1 MYVLQNVS
9 IAYPPSTDRNPC
21 TFVVCLM
28 ELIISLWG
36 DTGITGVRYLDGSY
50 LPGGKFYK
58 GLIATPSF
66 GAVQNGWKID
76 QMAFV
81 LLSCLGTA
89 FLGHFNAPSFYNE
102 LKDKSVKKFNQVVG
116 TSFSITTLVYA
127 ALMTFGFG
135 TFGTA
140 TLGNI
145 FVNYHKA
152 DTLALLCRV
161 AMCVAI
167 TFSYPVLFMALKTSI
182 SPLLKVDKSDVKK
195 QVRHPT
201 FSVLETAFGVS
212 GLR

>member
-1 MYVLQNVS
+1 M
-9 IAYPPSTDRNPC
+9 
-21 TFVVCLM
+21 
-28 ELIISLWG
+28 
-36 DTGITGVRYLDGSY
+36 
-50 LPGGKFYK
+50 
-58 GLIATPSF
+58 
-66 GAVQNGWKID
+66 
-76 QMAFV
+76 
-81 LLSCLGTA
+81 
-89 FLGHFNAPSFYNE
+89 
-102 LKDKSVKKFNQVVG
+102 VG

-145 FVNYHKA
+145 FVNYHKVPCTMLCARASKGVNSFVYVRYLLQA